1 MKDIII
7 LGESHTR
14 SFSYRK
20 NMLPFFMGSGKIINL
35 DNIISINDSIK
46 SVMSRLNKKECLT
59 FLYIGEPNCRYPIRN
74 HWTPHWDE
82 IHKGLDVNSY
92 VDKEYLQNCIDRYSS
107 INLQDI
113 DFILTPTGAYDPVQP
128 ALHYFNSL
136 LKEKFK
142 DKVIDIF
149 AKTVDKNLKT
159 LNKYK
164 AKDWKKDPIH
174 VNSRISEDFLQILKD
189 KNIINNVEDYES
201 NVDGYFGTHLL
212 RIQDKSQFGSYIIKD

>member
-1 MKDIII
+1 MKDIVI

-20 NMLPFFMGSGKIINL
+20 NMLPFFMGNGKVINL
-35 DNIISINDSIK
+35 DNIISINTSIK
-46 SVMSRLNKKECLT
+46 NVILKLNKKECLI
-59 FLYIGEPNCRYPIRN
+59 FLYVGEPNCRYPIKN

-82 IHKGLDVNSY
+82 IHKGLNVNSY
-92 VDKEYLQNCIDRYSS
+92 VDKEYLQSCIDRYSS
-107 INLQDI
+107 IDLQDI

-149 AKTVDKNLKT
+149 SKTVDKNLKT

-164 AKDWKKDPIH
+164 ANDWKKDPIH

-189 KNIINNVEDYES
+189 KNIINNIEDYES
-201 NVDGYFGTHLL
+201 DVDGYFGTHLL